1 MERTHCL
8 SKITVSLTHSMLICL
23 VAAAS
28 KNITTDQK
36 SLLAPKD
43 HITYAPTN
51 LLTQNWTSNTS
62 VCTGIS
68 ISCDVNSHEVAA
80 LDISQFNLQ
89 GTIIP
94 NTTGNLRNLKW
105 LGLAYKLFDIFN
117 FKIELSFLFGKLQK
131 IKNLR
136 LTGNPL
142 DRILSGSIDNLCL
155 RKDFTSPIAALVAE
169 FLK

>member
-1 MERTHCL
+1 MEKTHCL

-28 KNITTDQK
+28 KNIATDQK

-68 ISCDVNSHEVAA
+68 IPCDVNSHEVAA

-142 DRILSGSIDNLCL
+142 DRILSGSISNL
-155 RKDFTSPIAALVAE
+155 SMS
-169 FLK
+169 